1 MSTSSNASVDA
12 PVLELNLSLI
22 ECFRAN
28 GPRQTLRCAVSWNEG
43 PDTCQHTLPETGG
56 WTLSTGQR
64 LPLHVAL
71 FAAPVSQPLDL
82 EVIFY
87 EADETGL
94 LPAPNDQLGSFGLR
108 LSPDRSLR
116 WMPGLRAA
124 LLGRLP
130 DGRQLVQILGAQ
142 ADYQL
147 TFFVYEKRPL

>member
-1 MSTSSNASVDA
+1 MPSNA

-28 GPRQTLRCAVSWNEG
+28 GLRQTLRCAVSWAEG
-43 PDTCQHTLPETGG
+43 STPRQQTLPEVGV
-56 WTLSTGQR
+56 WTLATGQR

-71 FAAPVSQPLDL
+71 FAGPVGQPISLD
-82 EVIFY
+82 VVFY

-94 LPAPNDQLGSFGLR
+94 LPAPNDQLGSFGLQ
-108 LSPDRSLR
+108 LNPDRSLR
-116 WMPGLRAA
+116 WIPGLRAA

-130 DGRQLVQILGAQ
+130 DGRQLVQLLGDQ

-147 TFFVYEKRPL
+147 TLVAYEKRPL